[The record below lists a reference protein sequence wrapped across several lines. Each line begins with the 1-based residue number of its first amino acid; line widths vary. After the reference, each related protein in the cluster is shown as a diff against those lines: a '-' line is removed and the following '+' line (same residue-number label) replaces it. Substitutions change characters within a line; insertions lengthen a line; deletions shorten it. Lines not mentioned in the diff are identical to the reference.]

1 MKGIPFM
8 NKQEIIISN
17 KHAGKNIDA
26 TPAVIAALSEL
37 KKSSGSVLKFEKG
50 EYHFYREGSLKQFF
64 AVSNNTSCDKYVIFP
79 IIGFDGIT
87 IDGEGASFVFHE
99 VTFPFIVHKSKNV
112 TLKNITTDCA
122 YSPIAIFTVKDKRD
136 ESFKLMFDKEK
147 APFVIENGSL
157 NFIRE
162 LGIRSGVELK
172 YSLHAV
178 HRIGILYLFTGDCV
192 DEKRGLAAPF
202 MHVDA
207 EEIEG
212 GVLLKYRKE
221 SPIKCGFHENEVV
234 STIIDG
240 SREVDVIFLDQSE
253 DVKIQNV
260 TVRQGIGM
268 GVIAQ
273 ICRNI
278 EIDNFSTDVEYHS
291 GVSTLTADSLHFVNC
306 SGKIDIH
313 NCKISHTMDDVINV
327 HGMYTVLKELGEGK
341 IIAKISHHEQ
351 HHVNIYRAGDSLD
364 ILDSKTFKSVAQFE
378 VTSSHFIDEAET
390 EIELCG
396 RFTAGAEAAVTG
408 CLIEN
413 SLKIAEVHIHDNVFN
428 NFPRILALGNG
439 NIIIENNHLSNSVSA
454 LRCMVAPDYWYE
466 SGGLQN
472 LIFRNNV
479 VDNCNALGG
488 SAFISAG
495 VENLDASVT
504 PVIHQRVEISG
515 NRFTNISK
523 QAINVAGI
531 DELIIK
537 NNTFDTDRDDIVFVN
552 GEKIDISSFE

>member
-1 MKGIPFM
+1 MGH
-8 NKQEIIISN
+8 EIIISN
-17 KHAGKNIDA
+17 KYAGKDINA
-26 TPAVIAALSEL
+26 TPVVIEALAKL
-37 KKSSGSVLKFEKG
+37 KSTPNSVLKFEEG
-50 EYHFYREGSLKQFF
+50 EYHFFREGSLKRFF
-64 AVSNNTSCDKYVIFP
+64 AVTNNTSCDKYIVFP
-79 IIGFDGIT
+79 IIDFDGLT

-122 YSPIAIFTVKDKRD
+122 YSPIVLFTVKDKCE

-157 NFIRE
+157 NFVRE

-178 HRIGILYLFTGDCV
+178 HRIAILYLFTGDCV

-212 GVLLKYRKE
+212 GVLLKYRKD
-221 SPIKCGFHENEVV
+221 SPIKCGFFENEVL
-234 STIIDG
+234 STIVDG
-240 SREVDVIFLDQSE
+240 GRDVDVIFLDESE
-253 DVKIQNV
+253 DIKIQNV

-313 NCKISHTMDDVINV
+313 DCKISHTMDDVINV
-327 HGMYTVLKELGEGK
+327 HGMYTVLQEIGEGK

-351 HHVNIYRAGDSLD
+351 KHVNIYRAGDPLD
-364 ILDSKTFKSVAQFE
+364 ILDPKTFKSVAQFE
-378 VTSSHFIDEAET
+378 VTSSRFIDDAET

-396 RFTAGAEAAVTG
+396 HFTAGAEAAVAG

-413 SLKIAEVHIHDNVFN
+413 SLKIAEVHIHDNEFYK
-428 NFPRILALGNG
+428 FPRILALGSG
-439 NIIIENNHLSNSVSA
+439 DIIIENNKLSHCVFA
-454 LRCMVAPDYWYE
+454 LRCAVAPDYWYE
-466 SGGLQN
+466 SGALQN
-472 LIFRNNV
+472 LIFRNNTL
-479 VDNCNALGG
+479 DHCNAMGG
-488 SAFISAG
+488 HAFISAG
-495 VENLDASVT
+495 IEGFAPDNT
-504 PVIHQRVEISG
+504 PKIHKRFEISG
-515 NRFTNISK
+515 NTFKNISK
-523 QAINVAGI
+523 HAIHVAGI
-531 DELIIK
+531 EELVVK
-537 NNTFDTDRDDIVFVN
+537 DNTFDTDRDDLFVVD
-552 GEKIDISSFE
+552 GKAVEF